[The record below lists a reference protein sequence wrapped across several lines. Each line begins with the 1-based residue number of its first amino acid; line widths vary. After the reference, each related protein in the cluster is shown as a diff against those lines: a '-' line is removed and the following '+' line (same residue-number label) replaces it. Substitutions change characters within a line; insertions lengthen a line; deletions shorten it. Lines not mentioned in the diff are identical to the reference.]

1 MSPANAKDAETHPIE
16 CDVLVAGAGSAG
28 LSAAHAFA
36 AQGRKV
42 VVVGK
47 VETNLAGRTVALFEG
62 SLRFYR
68 ALGLWERCAAHAAP
82 MEGIR
87 MIDDTGSIFPTTP
100 K

>member
-1 MSPANAKDAETHPIE
+1 MSPGKNSPAKHPAKAKPKETPPIE
-16 CDVLVAGAGSAG
+16 CDVLVAGAGAAG

-47 VETNLAGRTVALFEG
+47 IETHLAGRTVALFEG

-68 ALGLWERCAAHAAP
+68 ALGLWPRLAEHSARWKAS
-82 MEGIR
+82 G
-87 MIDDTGSIFPTTP
+87 
-100 K
+100 

>member
-1 MSPANAKDAETHPIE
+1 MRQPLEHIA
-16 CDVLVAGAGSAG
+16 CDVLVAGAGAAG

-47 VETNLAGRTVALFEG
+47 VETHLAGRTVALFEG

-68 ALGLWERCAAHAAP
+68 ALGLVAAP
-82 MEGIR
+82 APNMPPR
-87 MIDDTGSIFPTTP
+87 WKASA
-100 K
+100 